1 MCIMRREK
9 LQQLREGDKVKKV
22 EPESLIT
29 EIQPSALLG
38 NGGSVKLTIEKPD
51 TEITAVGT
59 AAASMLKSVGLKN
72 ITIAPVPAKPATV
85 TSQTSVKLQEAL
97 VLTNIPRS
105 MTVSPQFV
113 APAPPRP

>member
-1 MCIMRREK
+1 M
-9 LQQLREGDKVKKV
+9 QQLREGDKAKKV

-51 TEITAVGT
+51 TEITVGT
-59 AAASMLKSVGLKN
+59 AAATMLKSVGLKN
-72 ITIAPVPAKPATV
+72 ITIAPVPAKPSTV
-85 TSQTSVKLQEAL
+85 TSQTPVKLQDAL
-97 VLTNIPRS
+97 VLTKS
-105 MTVSPQFV
+105 TASPQFI